1 MAETLHLSSGEIEV
15 IFNENNKEKIL
26 GNIIRENLGR
36 DCDEL
41 FYLLFEDAR
50 NEQSCGDDYEVI
62 ADGYRGMLLDTVEEL
77 DGILLLFRSKRLNR
91 TDLQKRLQN
100 CRDNI
105 YNNI

>member
-36 DCDEL
+36 DCEEL

-50 NEQSCGDDYEVI
+50 NEQSCGDDYEVLPTGI
-62 ADGYRGMLLDTVEEL
+62 EGCYW
-77 DGILLLFRSKRLNR
+77 ILLRNWMEFYFFFA
-91 TDLQKRLQN
+91 QK
-100 CRDNI
+100 D
-105 YNNI
+105 

>member
-36 DCDEL
+36 DCEEL

-91 TDLQKRLQN
+91 TD
-100 CRDNI
+100 
-105 YNNI
+105 

>member
-36 DCDEL
+36 DCEEL

-50 NEQSCGDDYEVI
+50 NEL
-62 ADGYRGMLLDTVEEL
+62 YRSHSYVHPAQCCTC
-77 DGILLLFRSKRLNR
+77 FYRL
-91 TDLQKRLQN
+91 T
-100 CRDNI
+100 
-105 YNNI
+105 